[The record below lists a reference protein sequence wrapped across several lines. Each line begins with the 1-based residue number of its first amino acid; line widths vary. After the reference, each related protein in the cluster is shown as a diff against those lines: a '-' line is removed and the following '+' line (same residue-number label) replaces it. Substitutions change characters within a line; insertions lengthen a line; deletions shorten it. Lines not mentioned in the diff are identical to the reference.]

1 MKTLRIIATMALM
14 MALSA
19 PAALASTPARHNSS
33 TPARHNTITRQQQK
47 QTSIVYVTKR
57 GKCFHKASCTKLG
70 IRRSKGM
77 KRYQAEKAG
86 YRPCKRCID
95 Q

>member
-19 PAALASTPARHNSS
+19 PAALASTPARHN
-33 TPARHNTITRQQQK
+33 TITRQQQK
-47 QTSIVYVTKR
+47 QTSVVYVTKR
-57 GKCFHKASCTKLG
+57 GKCFHKASCTKLN
-70 IRRSKGM
+70 IRRTKGM
-77 KRYQAEKAG
+77 KRYQAEQAG
-86 YRPCKRCID
+86 YQPCKRCIN

>member
-1 MKTLRIIATMALM
+1 MKTLRIIAIMALM
-14 MALSA
+14 MTFCA
-19 PAALASTPARHNSS
+19 PAALAS

-57 GKCFHKASCTKLG
+57 GKRFHKASCTKLG

-77 KRYQAEKAG
+77 KRYQAEQAG
-86 YRPCKRCID
+86 YRPCKHCID

>member
-19 PAALASTPARHNSS
+19 PAALASTPARHNS
-33 TPARHNTITRQQQK
+33 TTITRQQQK
-47 QTSIVYVTKR
+47 QTSFVYVTKR
-57 GKCFHKASCTKLG
+57 GKCFHKASCAKLG
-70 IRRSKGM
+70 IRRAKGM
-77 KRYQAEKAG
+77 KRYQAENAG
-86 YRPCKRCID
+86 YRPCKHCIG